1 MAWVTL
7 KGKGEAERR
16 WKEVSKKDEPDVE
29 DVRVVERTWVVGD
42 PDVHQQILGQPAD
55 GVQGADQQNHWDQ
68 LNQFDGDEPHF
79 NMSSLLSAHL
89 LHRLLALLVHIHV
102 DCAMRTFAPN

>member
-7 KGKGEAERR
+7 KGKGEAEIK

-42 PDVHQQILGQPAD
+42 PDVHQQILG
-55 GVQGADQQNHWDQ
+55 
-68 LNQFDGDEPHF
+68 
-79 NMSSLLSAHL
+79 
-89 LHRLLALLVHIHV
+89 
-102 DCAMRTFAPN
+102 